1 MKDDIVKWST
11 NGIPHRTM
19 GVLLGDKDP
28 ENCDIGQ
35 LLELFVR
42 LTNVTKARIA
52 LSPSLKVHQ
61 ALIRWGE
68 DTEGSM
74 MGLWNFD
81 DNVWKS
87 IMSFSKRTSR
97 IASGSCRTLPE
108 ENLSLDFKKP
118 MEKTR
123 RCL

>member
-1 MKDDIVKWST
+1 MVYQQYPSPNDGST
-11 NGIPHRTM
+11 ARGQRSR
-19 GVLLGDKDP
+19 
-28 ENCDIGQ
+28 ECDIGQ

-74 MGLWNFD
+74 MGL
-81 DNVWKS
+81 
-87 IMSFSKRTSR
+87 
-97 IASGSCRTLPE
+97 
-108 ENLSLDFKKP
+108 
-118 MEKTR
+118 
-123 RCL
+123 